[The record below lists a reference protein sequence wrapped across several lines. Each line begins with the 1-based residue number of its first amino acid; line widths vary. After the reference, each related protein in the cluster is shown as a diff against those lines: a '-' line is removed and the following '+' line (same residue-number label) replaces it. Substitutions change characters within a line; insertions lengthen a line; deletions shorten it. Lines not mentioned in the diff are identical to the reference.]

1 MAALLEIEGLTTCF
15 ETEEGQVRAV
25 NGISYALEEGEVL
38 GIVGESGSGKSVH
51 ALSVMRLLPSPPG
64 RVTAGRVLFEGRDLL
79 GLEDEEMRAVR
90 GKQIAMVF
98 QDPISSL
105 NPVFTVGFQ
114 LAETLRAHL
123 RLGGAAA
130 RRRSAE
136 LLDLVGIP
144 DPHLRLGSYPHELSG
159 GMRQRVMIAMAL
171 ACHPKLL
178 IADEPTTALDVTIQ
192 AQIIELIKDLRRD
205 LNLTVIWITHDLGI
219 VAGLAQRVNVMYAGY
234 LIERGSVKDIYK
246 HPLHPYTLGLLGS
259 VPRMDRSS
267 GGSLTSIPGKPPD
280 LSRLG
285 PGCPFAPRCA
295 HADARCRAEMPPFGG
310 PDGSARVR
318 CWHWQDVVERQ

>member
-1 MAALLEIEGLTTCF
+1 MAPLLEIEDLTTSF
-15 ETEEGQVRAV
+15 ETEEGLVQAV
-25 NGISYALEEGEVL
+25 NGVSYALEEGEVL

-51 ALSVMRLLPSPPG
+51 ALSVMRLVPSPPG
-64 RVTAGRVLFEGRDLL
+64 RIVAGRVSFQGRDLL
-79 GLEDEEMRAVR
+79 SLEEEAMRAVR

-123 RLGGAAA
+123 GFGGAAA
-130 RRRSAE
+130 KRRSAE

-144 DPHLRLGSYPHELSG
+144 DPHLRLTSYPHELSG

-192 AQIIELIKDLRRD
+192 AQIIELIKELRRD
-205 LNLTVIWITHDLGI
+205 LGLTVIWITHDLGI

-234 LIERGSVKDIYK
+234 LIERGSVREIYK
-246 HPLHPYTLGLLGS
+246 EPLHPYTLGLLGS
-259 VPRMDRSS
+259 VPRMDRPS
-267 GGSLTSIPGKPPD
+267 GGGLTSIPGKPPD

-285 PGCPFAPRCA
+285 AGCPFAPRCGL
-295 HADARCRAEMPPFGG
+295 ADDRCRAEMPPFDG
-310 PDGSARVR
+310 PDDSERVR
-318 CWHWQDVVERQ
+318 CWHWRAVVDGR